1 MASVRVILLLWS
13 LALLS
18 ASAQH
23 QEEKSVTQKAQEP
36 KTATNQQELE
46 EGSGREEEESAEKL
60 LQDLYIHSTSPVL
73 VSYLGHLA
81 TPRDLSQLDA
91 IIRRQRQ
98 IRFKSSYQELPVVLR
113 QPVGAKDLTGLS
125 YFIRVDVDEDPP
137 PSTALTLLPE
147 GARTYFP
154 PQVTTPQR
162 KIKSRPRKDK
172 KEKDEDSPLLLQEHT
187 SQKTSKGPQR
197 DGPSKPVAVGGY
209 RDNSDHVTS
218 KTSSTSTAS
227 RLVASPPSS
236 SFSPAN
242 PTVSQAKD
250 PRFLAK
256 GLTVSSRY
264 TTFPQASQQPS
275 HDRSLTSGHSS
286 SQQSQVSENLIIH
299 NSLPSDSS
307 PSFLPSPSGPHSF
320 SSNVSGVS
328 DPFHSSVVT
337 SQPIFIFE
345 SPGSSSSQSDSFAPS
360 PASPS
365 PAKALNA
372 PSQDLELPNRFPL
385 HPAVSLPTQSLE
397 PAHSLSQSSATPS
410 SPSLNIQS
418 LSQHLEQPSVSSHSS
433 RPPQITKS
441 TAFSADQKSSLP
453 SNSLRLSKAIQV
465 FSQPSSQSTRP
476 FHELSSIIDTRRAPV
491 LFNSPASSVS
501 LKVSQELEPPSHPF
515 SQSGHVSN
523 PLPVPSP
530 LSSNPSQPSKSF
542 PRPFSPPPPPPQPSP
557 LRPSRPKGTPS
568 SSSSASSITTASLGA
583 KASSSLASPTPTQK
597 LSQESISASKLQANT
612 NTFSKHRSRQ
622 NQTPLTSSKVSDPR
636 PNAKAKS
643 ISSKPVNSIQQ
654 SEALRRGRSEGR
666 GQGGSRNRERDRG
679 SGDGEG
685 RQIQSGINS
694 ATPADGKTQTVLN
707 SDDPYVNSIPG
718 RSGIDYPTFQTLP
731 KTGFDCSSKQSG
743 GYYADPEADCQVSG
757 GDASSCSKMSVFCLL
772 INLPSHSCCWAPSGD
787 IFAGPRGLRPRPQ
800 NRKGVSCGR
809 YEELILHGI
818 WINRDR
824 ITGSDNIEV
833 LLINLPSHSCCWAP
847 SGDIFAGPRGLRPR
861 PQNRKGVSC
870 GRYEELILHGIW
882 INRDRITGSDNIEV
896 GSRGDQGDRGASTC
910 SSSSLASGV
919 WQERQTRGCGAK
931 MSGGGGGGEAKEK
944 RLYG

>member
-1 MASVRVILLLWS
+1 MASVRVMLLLWS

-23 QEEKSVTQKAQEP
+23 QDERSVTQKTKEP
-36 KTATNQQELE
+36 KTAVKQQELE
-46 EGSGREEEESAEKL
+46 EGSGREIEENAEEL
-60 LQDLYIHSTSPVL
+60 LQDLYIHSTNPVL

-154 PQVTTPQR
+154 PQVTTPHR
-162 KIKSRPRKDK
+162 KIKSRLQKDK
-172 KEKDEDSPLLLQEHT
+172 KEKDEDSPLLLQGLT
-187 SQKTSKGPQR
+187 SQKTFKGPQR

-209 RDNSDHVTS
+209 QDNSDHVTS

-236 SFSPAN
+236 SFLSPAN
-242 PTVSQAKD
+242 PTISQAKD
-250 PRFLAK
+250 PLFLAK

-264 TTFPQASQQPS
+264 TTFPQSSQQPS
-275 HDRSLTSGHSS
+275 HDKSLTSSHSS
-286 SQQSQVSENLIIH
+286 SQHSPASENLIIH
-299 NSLPSDSS
+299 NLQPSDSS
-307 PSFLPSPSGPHSF
+307 ASFLPSPSGLHSF
-320 SSNVSGVS
+320 SSNVSGAS
-328 DPFHSSVVT
+328 DPFHSSIVT

-345 SPGSSSSQSDSFAPS
+345 SPGSSSSQSSSDSFAPASATTS
-360 PASPS
+360 PE
-365 PAKALNA
+365 KALNR
-372 PSQDLELPNRFPL
+372 PSQYLELPNMFPL
-385 HPAVSLPTQSLE
+385 HPGISLPTQSLE
-397 PAHSLSQSSATPS
+397 SAHSVSQSFVTPS
-410 SPSLNIQS
+410 SPSLDIQS
-418 LSQHLEQPSVSSHSS
+418 LSQHLEQPSISSHSS

-441 TAFSADQKSSLP
+441 TAISSDQKTPLP
-453 SNSLRLSKAIQV
+453 PNSLQLSKAIQV
-465 FSQPSSQSTRP
+465 FSHPSSKSTRP
-476 FHELSSIIDTRRAPV
+476 FHELSSIIDTQRAPV

-501 LKVSQELEPPSHPF
+501 VKVSQELEPPSHPF
-515 SQSGHVSN
+515 PQSGQSSN
-523 PLPVPSP
+523 HLPVPSP
-530 LSSNPSQPSKSF
+530 LSSNPSRQSKSF
-542 PRPFSPPPPPPQPSP
+542 QRPFSSPLPQPPP

-583 KASSSLASPTPTQK
+583 KVSSSPASPTPTQK

-654 SEALRRGRSEGR
+654 SEALRRGRSEGH

-694 ATPADGKTQTVLN
+694 ATPADGKTRTVLN

-743 GYYADPEADCQVSG
+743 GYYADPEADCQVFHVCWG
-757 GDASSCSKMSVFCLL
+757 RRRASFLCP
-772 INLPSHSCCWAPSGD
+772 IGT
-787 IFAGPRGLRPRPQ
+787 IFNQQVLVCDWWYNVDCAATPEHE
-800 NRKGVSCGR
+800 GVNA
-809 YEELILHGI
+809 GI
-818 WINRDR
+818 WEPRVTRNR
-824 ITGSDNIEV
+824 
-833 LLINLPSHSCCWAP
+833 L
-847 SGDIFAGPRGLRPR
+847 
-861 PQNRKGVSC
+861 
-870 GRYEELILHGIW
+870 
-882 INRDRITGSDNIEV
+882 
-896 GSRGDQGDRGASTC
+896 
-910 SSSSLASGV
+910 
-919 WQERQTRGCGAK
+919 
-931 MSGGGGGGEAKEK
+931 
-944 RLYG
+944 